1 MALDGV
7 FLNQVKNELS
17 ALLIGGRVDKIYQPS
32 REEIVFQIKTRNGVE
47 RLLFSTS
54 AGMARVHITKAE
66 IENPQIPPM
75 FCMLLRKHLCS
86 GRLTEIS
93 QDGLERILYFNFDSV
108 NEMGDMTKLT
118 LAVEIMGRHSNL
130 ILINSEGKVIDSIK
144 RVGED
149 MSSVRLVLPGITYAL
164 PPRDNRLSLLSF
176 SSEIFVLELTKLPNL
191 ELSKAIMKILEGIS
205 PIFARE
211 AAFFT
216 ARGKEI
222 SVSDLSEN
230 HKDRLVFYLKEISK
244 ALLQNDNKYTILME
258 KDGTFKDFCF
268 TEINQYGNLMITKRV
283 NSACELLDYYYSE
296 RDLKIRMKQR
306 SQDLFRFIINLTER
320 ISKRIAVQKQELV
333 ECSNR
338 DILKLNGD
346 LISANIFK
354 LEKGMDTV
362 SLENFYDENFTTI
375 EIPLNSRLTPSQNA
389 QKYYS
394 DYKKADIAE
403 KKLTDLITKG
413 EEELVYIDSIFDA
426 LTRATTEAEISEL
439 RLELS
444 EQGYLRAVRSKVK
457 PPKALPPI
465 KFISSDGYTI
475 LVGRN
480 NKQNDELTLKT
491 AQKQDIWLH
500 THNITGSHVIII
512 TNGEIPTD
520 KTIEEACVIAA
531 FHSKAKSSA
540 QVPVDYT
547 LVKNVKKPNGAKP
560 GMVIFVNNKTAF
572 VTPDTEIIEKL
583 KVK

>member
-1 MALDGV
+1 M
-7 FLNQVKNELS
+7 
-17 ALLIGGRVDKIYQPS
+17 
-32 REEIVFQIKTRNGVE
+32 
-47 RLLFSTS
+47 
-54 AGMARVHITKAE
+54 
-66 IENPQIPPM
+66 
-75 FCMLLRKHLCS
+75 
-86 GRLTEIS
+86 
-93 QDGLERILYFNFDSV
+93 
-108 NEMGDMTKLT
+108 
-118 LAVEIMGRHSNL
+118 
-130 ILINSEGKVIDSIK
+130 
-144 RVGED
+144 
-149 MSSVRLVLPGITYAL
+149 YAI
-164 PPRDNRLSLLSF
+164 RS
-176 SSEIFVLELTKLPNL
+176 
-191 ELSKAIMKILEGIS
+191 
-205 PIFARE
+205 
-211 AAFFT
+211 
-216 ARGKEI
+216 
-222 SVSDLSEN
+222 
-230 HKDRLVFYLKEISK
+230 
-244 ALLQNDNKYTILME
+244 
-258 KDGTFKDFCF
+258 
-268 TEINQYGNLMITKRV
+268 
-283 NSACELLDYYYSE
+283 YY
-296 RDLKIRMKQR
+296 
-306 SQDLFRFIINLTER
+306 
-320 ISKRIAVQKQELV
+320 VQKQELV

-500 THNITGSHVIII
+500 THNITG
-512 TNGEIPTD
+512 
-520 KTIEEACVIAA
+520 
-531 FHSKAKSSA
+531 
-540 QVPVDYT
+540 
-547 LVKNVKKPNGAKP
+547 
-560 GMVIFVNNKTAF
+560 FV
-572 VTPDTEIIEKL
+572 
-583 KVK
+583 